1 MCAGAQVNPSGR
13 KGTQADARTRKGAQV
28 DASRVRAQEHSRG
41 RKGTQSNPISIL
53 DSLGDPRDFLHK
65 NKKTFGWY

>member
-1 MCAGAQVNPSGR
+1 VRGRKRAQVNPSGR
-13 KGTQADARTRKGAQV
+13 KGAQGSASGRKPCEGARTLK
-28 DASRVRAQEHSRG
+28 G